1 MPHLD
6 LAYPRPDIAVLTLN
20 RPEKLNAL
28 NYELVEEL
36 HAALDSIA
44 ANNDCRVVV
53 LTGAGRGF
61 CSGLDLT
68 DPNPSQAGGG
78 TEFPRS
84 GMRWQE
90 RIANLTARIHRLRQ
104 PVIAAVNGPA
114 YGGGFGIVMAC
125 DIRLASTSARF
136 CTQFIKLGLGGCDI
150 GVSYTLPRIIGA
162 GAAFDLILTA
172 RVVDADEA
180 QRLGIVSR
188 LSESV
193 VDDALAIAETLCGY
207 GKFGLESTKQVLWAN
222 LEASSLEAALLATT
236 TRAPARTKPS
246 ARARP
251 IPRVPPVTMTVRP
264 VMSKRRSNASR
275 FTPLSRTDRGS
286 RPRTARRFQRA
297 CR

>member
-1 MPHLD
+1 MPHLE
-6 LAYPRPDIAVLTLN
+6 LTYPRPDIAVLTLN

-28 NYELVEEL
+28 NYELG
-36 HAALDSIA
+36 

-68 DPNPSQAGGG
+68 DPSPPQAGGG

-114 YGGGFGIVMAC
+114 YGGGFGIALAC
-125 DIRLASTSARF
+125 DIRIASESARF

-150 GVSYTLPRIIGA
+150 GVSYTLPRIVG
-162 GAAFDLILTA
+162 GGQAFDLILTA

-180 QRLGIVSR
+180 LRLGIVSR
-188 LSESV
+188 LSGSV
-193 VDDALAIAETLCGY
+193 VDDALVIAETLCGY
-207 GKFGLESTKQVLWAN
+207 GKFGVESTKQVMWAN
-222 LEASSLEAALLATT
+222 LEASSLEAALHVENRSQILASTSGEMLE
-236 TRAPARTKPS
+236 AA
-246 ARARP
+246 
-251 IPRVPPVTMTVRP
+251 
-264 VMSKRRSNASR
+264 NAAFHHR
-275 FTPLSRTDRGS
+275 
-286 RPRTARRFQRA
+286 QQ
-297 CR
+297 

>member
-1 MPHLD
+1 MPHLE
-6 LAYPRPDIAVLTLN
+6 LTYPRPDIAVMTLN

-28 NYELVEEL
+28 NYELIEEL
-36 HAALDSIA
+36 HAAIDGIG

-53 LTGAGRGF
+53 ITGAGRGF

-68 DPNPSQAGGG
+68 DPSPPQAGGG

-114 YGGGFGIVMAC
+114 YGGGFGIALAC
-125 DIRLASTSARF
+125 DIRLASESARF

-162 GAAFDLILTA
+162 GQAFDLILTA

-180 QRLGIVSR
+180 VRLGVVSR
-188 LSESV
+188 LSDSV
-193 VDDALAIAETLCGY
+193 VDDAMAIAETLCGF
-207 GKFGLESTKQVLWAN
+207 GKFGLESTKQVIWAN
-222 LEASSLEAALLATT
+222 LEASSLEAALHMENRSQILASTGL
-236 TRAPARTKPS
+236 
-246 ARARP
+246 
-251 IPRVPPVTMTVRP
+251 TMRDAADAVLGHRG
-264 VMSKRRSNASR
+264 
-275 FTPLSRTDRGS
+275 TD
-286 RPRTARRFQRA
+286 A
-297 CR
+297 